1 MSEAE
6 THEEAQGQLAGDEQL
21 DAEAQARRRL
31 ALAQI
36 RQYPDPVLRMRAREV
51 DTFDD
56 VLQGLIR
63 RLRQLMHDANG
74 VGLAAT
80 QVGILQ
86 RVFVFQQDEETHAI
100 VNPVITE
107 RSEEL
112 EVGDE
117 GCLSLQG
124 VLVPVERHV
133 SLTLEGKDETGADLR
148 FELEGLPARV
158 AQHELDHLDGTL
170 IIERTTDE
178 ARKQALATLRPKP
191 ILAAIG

>member
-133 SLTLEGKDETGADLR
+133 SLTLEGRKALTRLRAIVTRVDDEFLAPLDAD
-148 FELEGLPARV
+148 
-158 AQHELDHLDGTL
+158 
-170 IIERTTDE
+170 ER
-178 ARKQALATLRPKP
+178 ATLHQLLLK
-191 ILAAIG
+191 LAAAHDERYAPNGSA

>member
-6 THEEAQGQLAGDEQL
+6 VEGQVREDPAPL
-21 DAEAQARRRL
+21 DPEREARRRL

-36 RQYPDPVLRMRAREV
+36 RQYPDPVLRMRAHEV

-56 VLQGLIR
+56 VLQSLIR

-107 RSEEL
+107 RSDEL
-112 EVGDE
+112 
-117 GCLSLQG
+117 
-124 VLVPVERHV
+124 
-133 SLTLEGKDETGADLR
+133 
-148 FELEGLPARV
+148 
-158 AQHELDHLDGTL
+158 
-170 IIERTTDE
+170 
-178 ARKQALATLRPKP
+178 
-191 ILAAIG
+191 